1 MTAVVFGNKVLKNA
15 SSTCNIRNRLTFD
28 KIIKKDVLCTK
39 M

>member
-1 MTAVVFGNKVLKNA
+1 MAAVVLGNKVLKNA

-28 KIIKKDVLCTK
+28 KIIRKDALCTK